1 MKKYIFVL
9 ILVVI
14 LFNGFSNLREITELA
29 IVTVMGLD
37 IDDNGKYV
45 ATIEIIDADKEDS
58 KKTITEFATGDSIQ
72 EAIRNI
78 IDKTQ
83 KRLYLAHLE
92 TLIVSEDI
100 GFFY

>member
-58 KKTITEFATGDSIQ
+58 KKTITSKSCYNCNIRVDQKQSLQQ
-72 EAIRNI
+72 EI
-78 IDKTQ
+78 
-83 KRLYLAHLE
+83 LYKKL
-92 TLIVSEDI
+92 
-100 GFFY
+100 